1 MILFCTSGLNY
12 PKTPWKILHEK
23 FKRCQE
29 RQKEKNIGGSL
40 KENWVRGFKRVKLH
54 WLNTEVIYEVLPYGT
69 DLPQLLCRS
78 KDKLPPH
85 LQPYLPQT
93 KQNLDIL
100 QNMEATRKC
109 NQICARP
116 VISFSFHL
124 PHIFQYRSQPLF
136 SVIIDFMVCI
146 YRLMKRSDKRP
157 LSWLHTMQRL
167 KVFLND
173 YIDWL
178 YDPFVLPKPHK
189 KAHNV
194 KWNTSLHRC
203 KWLHK
208 MQGKQNQASCT

>member
-1 MILFCTSGLNY
+1 M
-12 PKTPWKILHEK
+12 
-23 FKRCQE
+23 
-29 RQKEKNIGGSL
+29 SL
-40 KENWVRGFKRVKLH
+40 KENWVRGFKGAKLQ
-54 WLNTEVIYEVLPYGT
+54 WLNTELIYKVLPYGN
-69 DLPQLLCRS
+69 DLPQLHCRS

-85 LQPYLPQT
+85 LQPDLPQT
-93 KQNLDIL
+93 EQNLGVL
-100 QNMEATRKC
+100 QDMEAVGKC
-109 NQICARP
+109 NQKICARP
-116 VISFSFHL
+116 VISFSGSSFHL
-124 PHIFQYRSQPLF
+124 PHIFQYCSQPLF
-136 SVIIDFMVCI
+136 PVIIDFTVCI

-157 LSWLHTMQRL
+157 LSSLHTMQRL

-208 MQGKQNQASCT
+208 MQGKPESSQLYLVNTFSPGTVADSHVNT

>member
-1 MILFCTSGLNY
+1 MKCSHMGPICLSFSVGVKTSCPLTYNLIFPKPNRILTSCR
-12 PKTPWKILHEK
+12 TWKQ
-23 FKRCQE
+23 QE
-29 RQKEKNIGGSL
+29 NAI
-40 KENWVRGFKRVKLH
+40 
-54 WLNTEVIYEVLPYGT
+54 
-69 DLPQLLCRS
+69 
-78 KDKLPPH
+78 
-85 LQPYLPQT
+85 
-93 KQNLDIL
+93 
-100 QNMEATRKC
+100 

-116 VISFSFHL
+116 VISFSGSSFHL
-124 PHIFQYRSQPLF
+124 PHIFQYCSQPLF